1 MSIDIKKLL
10 SAAPAILEASSE
22 AIATIDIDG
31 QIKGF
36 NSHFLE
42 LLGIT
47 EEECKGLNISE
58 IFRDLDD
65 TFILRGTKDEFEPAK
80 LTSAEG
86 QVSWVLVKVI
96 GIGKTGKE
104 TTRTV
109 LVHDPETIRRIIDR
123 LDYIENYDT
132 STGLLNHRKGIVEF
146 EQLQASN
153 LAGGCILLDLEPGP
167 SVAADVDLTT
177 CIRSIA
183 RHFKLIEEQSVL
195 CRLANSEVLCI
206 YSSTEP
212 LPADTLSSLIDA
224 IRTDSSVPDG
234 VRPHIA
240 HLDWKAGTISVN
252 GILDRLKA
260 ELTPIDEPHLLAH
273 LDAQQHA
280 TSHASFLLR
289 LNQALEA
296 GELDFFIQP
305 QICSE
310 GRQVIG
316 GELLIRWIPSPGE
329 IIPPAHFIEFL
340 EQGEFA
346 DKFFYWGLVRT
357 AQVLKTVR
365 DELDMWIPLSL
376 NLATTHFHDRQMM
389 TALADTM
396 REYNIPSEILEVEIT
411 ERILADDP
419 EAVLE
424 NLEHLR
430 EQGFKIAIDDFGTGY
445 SSLSYLR
452 RFPLDRLKIDR
463 VFVSNLEENE
473 EDRLI
478 VTSIASLAHILG
490 LEIVAEGI
498 EEPFQAS
505 FLKNIGCEY
514 FQGYLTGKPMPVD
527 AFIEFARHNPE
538 HSEWLEEPSKFRS
551 EHSLESKAR
560 KVKWKKS
567 FSTDVVSVDNE
578 HRALIDA
585 LNTFSDLYMKDPE
598 SIDITETLDVI
609 ALEAIK
615 HFDHEEDV
623 MFNIGY
629 PRYEMHREKHKWLIA
644 DIAKRKLE
652 ISEHKQGTSF
662 DEVLQYLKY
671 WLLRHLVS
679 EDTHLHRFINKPSS
693 ERRS

>member
-1 MSIDIKKLL
+1 
-10 SAAPAILEASSE
+10 
-22 AIATIDIDG
+22 
-31 QIKGF
+31 
-36 NSHFLE
+36 
-42 LLGIT
+42 
-47 EEECKGLNISE
+47 
-58 IFRDLDD
+58 
-65 TFILRGTKDEFEPAK
+65 
-80 LTSAEG
+80 
-86 QVSWVLVKVI
+86 
-96 GIGKTGKE
+96 
-104 TTRTV
+104 
-109 LVHDPETIRRIIDR
+109 
-123 LDYIENYDT
+123 
-132 STGLLNHRKGIVEF
+132 
-146 EQLQASN
+146 
-153 LAGGCILLDLEPGP
+153 
-167 SVAADVDLTT
+167 
-177 CIRSIA
+177 
-183 RHFKLIEEQSVL
+183 
-195 CRLANSEVLCI
+195 
-206 YSSTEP
+206 
-212 LPADTLSSLIDA
+212 
-224 IRTDSSVPDG
+224 
-234 VRPHIA
+234 
-240 HLDWKAGTISVN
+240 
-252 GILDRLKA
+252 
-260 ELTPIDEPHLLAH
+260 
-273 LDAQQHA
+273 
-280 TSHASFLLR
+280 
-289 LNQALEA
+289 
-296 GELDFFIQP
+296 
-305 QICSE
+305 
-310 GRQVIG
+310 
-316 GELLIRWIPSPGE
+316 
-329 IIPPAHFIEFL
+329 
-340 EQGEFA
+340 
-346 DKFFYWGLVRT
+346 
-357 AQVLKTVR
+357 
-365 DELDMWIPLSL
+365 
-376 NLATTHFHDRQMM
+376 
-389 TALADTM
+389 
-396 REYNIPSEILEVEIT
+396 
-411 ERILADDP
+411 
-419 EAVLE
+419 
-424 NLEHLR
+424 
-430 EQGFKIAIDDFGTGY
+430 IAIDDFGTGY

-693 ERRS
+693 ERRT